1 MVFRTFEPWVSK
13 KEVCKYFNFSTKYLE
28 RKYPIFSKGI
38 HFMYKDP
45 LNENGHRVWKI
56 SKVEQLLC
64 DNSSGLA
71 RRLKRVKWPAQT
83 SKITS
88 LRSNFLN
95 QASLF
100 TCLMIFS
107 TWNSLWNFQTKYKIQ
122 RKIMELHEEF
132 RFWTLIK
139 KAEAI
144 KATIRNQTNPVLQ
157 FFLKLFLY
165 HSFMKT
171 AQEIQDT
178 FWCGEE
184 VSISKID
191 QLPSFIRRDY
201 FFH

>member
-1 MVFRTFEPWVSK
+1 M
-13 KEVCKYFNFSTKYLE
+13 
-28 RKYPIFSKGI
+28 YPIFSEGI
-38 HFMYKDP
+38 HYRHKNP
-45 LNENGHRVWKI
+45 LNKGSHKVWKI

-64 DNSSGLA
+64 DNSSALA
-71 RRLKRVKWPAQT
+71 RRLKRLAWPAQT

-122 RKIMELHEEF
+122 RKTMELHEEF

>member
-45 LNENGHRVWKI
+45 SNENGHRVWKI

-71 RRLKRVKWPAQT
+71 RRLKRLAWPAQT

-122 RKIMELHEEF
+122 RKTMELHEEF
-132 RFWTLIK
+132 RLWSLIN
-139 KAEAI
+139 KAENI
-144 KATIRNQTNPVLQ
+144 KFMIRTQQNPV
-157 FFLKLFLY
+157 FSFVLKLLY
-165 HSFMKT
+165 YRSFMNT
-171 AQEIQDT
+171 CRDIQDC
-178 FWCGEE
+178 FWCGDEIS
-184 VSISKID
+184 VSKID
-191 QLPSFIRRDY
+191 QLPSCVRRDY
-201 FFH
+201 FFQ